1 MRQFIHRAIVV
12 ETTYVVAWIITT
24 IVAAVGVLLIA
35 GFGGEMADVSMRYV
49 IQAAPL
55 HVWGVLA
62 LAFAVLAGLTLST
75 RRARWAAPFALY
87 GMAAGFGLVGIL
99 SSPNASAGDGPVLVP
114 IVLGMG
120 DHLRRHRR
128 RARWS
133 DRKGSEMSRT
143 ITSTTSG
150 MAVGAYAGMSG
161 LGVLH
166 ATDLVSSQVML
177 DRFGEVGTGL
187 WALIAV
193 GGGTLAVAGAL
204 IALTST
210 LRGLKIEGIGIVGLL
225 VSIGGYL
232 AALITAQGLDG
243 PMTTIM
249 LLASLVLGLVLRG
262 VQVIGDIRISRRELD
277 KRGDACGGRP

>member
-1 MRQFIHRAIVV
+1 
-12 ETTYVVAWIITT
+12 
-24 IVAAVGVLLIA
+24 
-35 GFGGEMADVSMRYV
+35 
-49 IQAAPL
+49 
-55 HVWGVLA
+55 
-62 LAFAVLAGLTLST
+62 
-75 RRARWAAPFALY
+75 
-87 GMAAGFGLVGIL
+87 MAAGFGLVGIL

-120 DHLRRHRR
+120 VISVVIGVALDGQIERGL
-128 RARWS
+128 
-133 DRKGSEMSRT
+133 MSRT

-277 KRGDACGGRP
+277 KKEASLIRSWRSAHRTAAVAMALSASSPRRLLGR

>member
-1 MRQFIHRAIVV
+1 
-12 ETTYVVAWIITT
+12 
-24 IVAAVGVLLIA
+24 
-35 GFGGEMADVSMRYV
+35 
-49 IQAAPL
+49 
-55 HVWGVLA
+55 
-62 LAFAVLAGLTLST
+62 
-75 RRARWAAPFALY
+75 
-87 GMAAGFGLVGIL
+87 
-99 SSPNASAGDGPVLVP
+99 
-114 IVLGMG
+114 
-120 DHLRRHRR
+120 
-128 RARWS
+128 
-133 DRKGSEMSRT
+133 MSRT

-166 ATDLVSSQVML
+166 ATNLAASQVML
-177 DRFGEVGTGL
+177 DRFGEAATGL

-262 VQVIGDIRISRRELD
+262 VQVIRDIRISRRELD
-277 KRGDACGGRP
+277 ERGDACGGRP

>member
-1 MRQFIHRAIVV
+1 
-12 ETTYVVAWIITT
+12 
-24 IVAAVGVLLIA
+24 
-35 GFGGEMADVSMRYV
+35 
-49 IQAAPL
+49 
-55 HVWGVLA
+55 
-62 LAFAVLAGLTLST
+62 
-75 RRARWAAPFALY
+75 
-87 GMAAGFGLVGIL
+87 
-99 SSPNASAGDGPVLVP
+99 
-114 IVLGMG
+114 
-120 DHLRRHRR
+120 
-128 RARWS
+128 
-133 DRKGSEMSRT
+133 MSRT

-150 MAVGAYAGMSG
+150 MAVGAYARHVPA

-262 VQVIGDIRISRRELD
+262 VQVIGDIRISRRELGQER
-277 KRGDACGGRP
+277 RGRMWWQTVADTLTGLAAVAVALSGLILSVKKLFGRSTQSNSESTVPHGQAAASVGMTETERQYLKSLQVRSAEVGDLRRRLSVARNRLAEADLDISDI

>member
-120 DHLRRHRR
+120 VI
-128 RARWS
+128 S
-133 DRKGSEMSRT
+133 VV
-143 ITSTTSG
+143 I
-150 MAVGAYAGMSG
+150 
-161 LGVLH
+161 GV
-166 ATDLVSSQVML
+166 AL
-177 DRFGEVGTGL
+177 DGQIE
-187 WALIAV
+187 
-193 GGGTLAVAGAL
+193 
-204 IALTST
+204 
-210 LRGLKIEGIGIVGLL
+210 RGL
-225 VSIGGYL
+225 
-232 AALITAQGLDG
+232 
-243 PMTTIM
+243 
-249 LLASLVLGLVLRG
+249 R
-262 VQVIGDIRISRRELD
+262 
-277 KRGDACGGRP
+277 